1 QKDRTR
7 TFKHGSPD
15 LKTDNLGQISLTRV
29 QLIETP
35 KIGVNISKVGMSVEG
50 TSIFCVAN
58 CAKLRIRSALSIN
71 FLALMTKSRDL
82 PYAIVID
89 STE

>member
-35 KIGVNISKVGMSVEG
+35 KIGVNISKLGLSVVR
-50 TSIFCVAN
+50 TKIFCLPNFAVLSTIISR
-58 CAKLRIRSALSIN
+58 LRFNL
-71 FLALMTKSRDL
+71 
-82 PYAIVID
+82 
-89 STE
+89 